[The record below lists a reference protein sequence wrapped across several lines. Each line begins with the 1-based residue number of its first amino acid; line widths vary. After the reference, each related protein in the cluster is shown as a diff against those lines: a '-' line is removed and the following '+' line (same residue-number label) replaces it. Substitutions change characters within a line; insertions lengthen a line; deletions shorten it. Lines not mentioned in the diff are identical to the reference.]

1 MHNNLNVSKY
11 HQEIKCPK
19 GGVFNPHG
27 FNKNNSFFTVSLK
40 PKTKFTKQKH
50 VMLSNKLVLLANVLI
65 WKLNSNNIYLF
76 G

>member
-1 MHNNLNVSKY
+1 MHNTLNISKY

-19 GGVFNPHG
+19 GGVFHSHS

-40 PKTKFTKQKH
+40 SKTKFTKQKMFY
-50 VMLSNKLVLLANVLI
+50 VSNKLVLLAKVLI
-65 WKLNSNNIYLF
+65 WKLNSNNIYPF